1 MTPPGAVF
9 DAVTYVQS
17 LANPDGPAAA
27 CWQRVLAGE
36 LQLFTD
42 DPTLAEVADVVSRPK
57 VAKRL
62 AFDAE
67 IAKTFLDDIRKRSTQ
82 HAGAPARFSYRRD
95 PKDEPLVNLAL
106 AAGAKYL
113 VTWDNDLLDLMQP
126 DNADGIAL
134 RLLSAEFVILTPPDL
149 MRILRTHSPG

>member
-9 DAVTYVQS
+9 DAVTFVQS

-36 LQLFTD
+36 LHLFTD
-42 DPTLAEVADVVSRPK
+42 DPTLAEVADVVSRSK
-57 VAKRL
+57 VARRL

-67 IAKTFLDDIRKRSTQ
+67 IAKSFLDDIRKRSTQ
-82 HAGAPARFSYRRD
+82 FLDAPARFSYSRD
-95 PKDEPLVNLAL
+95 PKDEPLINLAI

-126 DNADGIAL
+126 DSADGIAL
-134 RLLSAEFVILTPPDL
+134 RLLSANLVILTPPEL
-149 MRILRTHSPG
+149 MRILRATQS